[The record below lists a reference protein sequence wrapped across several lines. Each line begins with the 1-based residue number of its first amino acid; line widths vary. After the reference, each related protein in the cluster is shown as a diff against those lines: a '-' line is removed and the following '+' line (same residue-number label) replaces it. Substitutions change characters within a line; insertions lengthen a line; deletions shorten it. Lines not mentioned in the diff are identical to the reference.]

1 MKPYLIL
8 LGLFLL
14 SLSNPFATHAQNAS
28 DAKIRAIKISLIT
41 DKMKLSADQATKFW
55 PLYNQYESEMRVIW
69 KAKGDLKTQKGMTAE
84 EIIDERQK
92 LDELTVNIKAKY
104 KVQFLNVI
112 SAAQLNSL
120 YLAESEF
127 RTILINQLKK

>member
-8 LGLFLL
+8 LGLLFL
-14 SLSNPFATHAQNAS
+14 SFGSYAQNTS

-41 DKMKLSADQATKFW
+41 DKMKLNADQATKFW
-55 PLYNQYESEMRVIW
+55 PVYNQYESEMRVIW
-69 KAKGDLKTQKGMTAE
+69 KAKGALKNERGMTAE

-92 LDELTVNIKAKY
+92 LDERTVSIKAKY
-104 KVQFLNVI
+104 KNEFLNII

-127 RTILINQLKK
+127 KNILINQLKK